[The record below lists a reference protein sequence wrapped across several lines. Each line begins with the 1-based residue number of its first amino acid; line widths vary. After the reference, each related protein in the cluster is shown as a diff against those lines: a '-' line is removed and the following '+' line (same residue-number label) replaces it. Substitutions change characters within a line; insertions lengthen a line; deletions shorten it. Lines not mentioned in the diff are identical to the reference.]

1 MTIRWA
7 KPGDEDSI
15 IGLIQELATFEN
27 EPEAVINT
35 AEQLAIDLF
44 DKKVCEAF
52 VLELDKTIIG
62 FALFYTSYS
71 TWNGACVYLEDL
83 YIQEAHRRTGLGEQL
98 FNRVVEEAK
107 KRKVRRMDWQV
118 LDWNEPAIK
127 FYKKLGATIDEDWYN
142 GRLFFN

>member
-1 MTIRWA
+1 MAIRWA

-27 EPEAVINT
+27 EPDAVINT

>member
-27 EPEAVINT
+27 EPDAVINT

-44 DKKVCEAF
+44 DKNVCEAF
-52 VLELDKTIIG
+52 VLELDSTIIG

-83 YIQEAHRRTGLGEQL
+83 YIQEAHRRSGLGEQL